1 MSTPNLCKDSFI
13 GDYPIVN
20 CQYYGAFEKFDS
32 LTLGEE
38 GLSLEIEDKSII
50 KVKKKGTPIG
60 ELQLSDTDKN
70 KLLPYLNQGWNE
82 IYICKLSQNCKDAKL
97 NERLRVSIWV
107 KKNNNELKKY
117 KEIQDILKNNKDKD
131 MLTRIEDII
140 NR

>member
-20 CQYYGAFEKFDS
+20 CQYYGAFEK
-32 LTLGEE
+32 L
-38 GLSLEIEDKSII
+38 DKSII

>member
-20 CQYYGAFEKFDS
+20 CQYYGAFGMFDR
-32 LTLGEE
+32 LTLGK

-50 KVKKKGTPIG
+50 KVKVKVKEKEEDTPIG

-70 KLLPYLNQGWNE
+70 KLLPYLNQGWAE
-82 IYICKLSQNCKDAKL
+82 DYTCKLSQNCKDAKL

-107 KKNNNELKKY
+107 NKK
-117 KEIQDILKNNKDKD
+117 
-131 MLTRIEDII
+131 
-140 NR
+140 